1 MSFIIAR
8 PGSLVEFATEQ
19 EAMNQAL
26 KFTKTGAS
34 IQVFEITPK
43 RSFTPQP
50 PPPLKKA

>member
-19 EAMNQAL
+19 DAVNQAL
-26 KFTKTGAS
+26 KFTKTGAA

-43 RSFTPQP
+43 RSFTPNP
-50 PPPLKKA
+50 PTPLKTA